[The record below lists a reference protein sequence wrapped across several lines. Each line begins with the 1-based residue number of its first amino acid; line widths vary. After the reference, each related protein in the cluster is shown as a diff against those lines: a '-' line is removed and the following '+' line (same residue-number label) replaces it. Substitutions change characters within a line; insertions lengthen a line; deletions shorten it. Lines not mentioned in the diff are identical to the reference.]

1 MGLLSKVVA
10 SEVLFKGENVAIFN
24 FCGNKPVEKYWF
36 IVKAKGIIRYSLTFS
51 LPYMTEISV
60 VIRQWT

>member
-10 SEVLFKGENVAIFN
+10 SEVLFKGENVAIFI

-36 IVKAKGIIRYSLTFS
+36 MLRPKVL
-51 LPYMTEISV
+51 
-60 VIRQWT
+60 